1 MINDREAKNLGMD
14 RGIARR
20 DFISGA
26 AVAVAGASLASLASA
41 QVPGRPGVVAGAAAG
56 APPAD
61 YYPPKLVG
69 LRGQHAGSFEQAHRA
84 RDVSAPPMTA
94 AEDTGEVY
102 DLVVVGGGIS
112 GLSAAYFFR
121 QLMGENRRVLIL
133 DNHDDFGGHAKRNE
147 YRHNGRLFIG
157 YGGTQSIS
165 TPYPYSYTSRKLIAD
180 IGIDMEAYPKRQD
193 RDLFKGLG
201 SATFFDKEHWGRDK
215 LVLGQGVRPWNEFL
229 AEAPMTAAVRADLL
243 RLHSAKVDYMPDLDP
258 VQKAAKLK
266 TISYQTFLTDY
277 VKITP
282 AALPFFAAQGYRN
295 NMRID
300 TVPAYLVAMGRGAGF
315 TGMEIDGA
323 RETFSALNA
332 HFPDGNATITR
343 LLVNRL
349 IPAAWT
355 GQLDMDS
362 IQTAVVD
369 YAKLDLAAE
378 PVRLRLNATAVHV
391 EHDGD
396 PASARSASVVYA
408 SGDKLYRVRGGN
420 VILACFNNI
429 IRFIVP
435 DLPEAQK
442 QALSYAS
449 KVPMQYTNVF
459 LRNWK
464 AFKTLGIQRVSL
476 PTGYNPGFNLDSPV
490 SMGDYAF
497 AQSPDDPIVVHL
509 SRNPNKPGLPRKE
522 QNRIGRMEMLATPFE
537 TIERHI
543 RSEMGRSLAGGG
555 FDPAEDILG
564 ITVNRWPHGYAY
576 TYDTL
581 GDPNFAEHER
591 PHVIGRR
598 PFGRIAIANADAG
611 AAAFTNEAI
620 DQAERAVHDCLY
632 SRGLV

>member
-1 MINDREAKNLGMD
+1 MINDRESKRLGMD

-26 AVAVAGASLASLASA
+26 AVAIASASLPSMASA
-41 QVPGRPGVVAGAAAG
+41 QSAGSTGVTAG
-56 APPAD
+56 APAGTPAD
-61 YYPPKLVG
+61 YYPPKLMG
-69 LRGQHAGSFEQAHRA
+69 LRGQHAGSFEQAHA
-84 RDVSAPPMTA
+84 VRDTGAPSMSAA
-94 AEDTGEVY
+94 DDTGESY
-102 DLVVVGGGIS
+102 DLIVVGGGIS
-112 GLSAAYFFR
+112 GLSAAHFFR
-121 QLMGENRRVLIL
+121 ELMGENRRVLIL

-165 TPYPYSYTSRKLIAD
+165 TPYPYSYTARKLIAE
-180 IGIDMEAYPKRQD
+180 IGIDMEAYPKRQN
-193 RDLFKGLG
+193 RDLYQGLG
-201 SATFFDKEHWGRDK
+201 SATFFDKENWGRDK
-215 LVLGQGVRPWNEFL
+215 LVIGQGVRPWTDFL
-229 AEAPMTAAVRADLL
+229 AEAPMTPAVRADLL
-243 RLHSAKVDYMPDLDP
+243 RLHTAKVDYMPDLDP
-258 VQKAAKLK
+258 EQKAAALK
-266 TISYQTFLTDY
+266 TISYQQFLTDY

-282 AALPFFAAQGYRN
+282 AALPFFAAQGFRN

-300 TVPAYLVAMGRGAGF
+300 TCPAYTAAMSRGVGFSGMQIAG
-315 TGMEIDGA
+315 E

-349 IPAAWT
+349 VPAAWT
-355 GQLDMDS
+355 GTFNMDS

-369 YAKLDLAAE
+369 YDRLDLASG
-378 PVRLRLNATAVHV
+378 PVRLRLGATAVHV

-396 PASARSASVVYA
+396 PASARSVSVVYTKD
-408 SGDKLYRVRGGN
+408 GKLFRARGGN

-435 DLPEAQK
+435 DLPEGQK
-442 QALSYAS
+442 QALAYPS

-543 RSEMGRSLAGGG
+543 RSEMGRALAGGG

-581 GDPNFAEHER
+581 GDPAFAEHER

-632 SRGLV
+632 SRGLS